1 MPYFPRYEQ
10 LISPKNTKPLFSFL
24 NSFGRGFLHDFR
36 LPVSLAVRIRKCSYS
51 GDRQRPCTFGQPSS
65 SHADQKAVSEKAAVF
80 NAKGNTGFAKSAQR
94 SFFSIR
100 SYDRGIFCHY
110 TANDILS
117 DTRAFINSGRPQ
129 CGTLQNLSRSSLS
142 FGCSGRHGPR
152 DFSRNLVGDDLLSRP
167 FLPKRH

>member
-1 MPYFPRYEQ
+1 MPGLPRYEQ
-10 LISPKNTKPLFSFL
+10 LISPKSTKPLLSFL
-24 NSFGRGFLHDFR
+24 NTSGRGILHDFR

-51 GDRQRPCTFGQPSS
+51 GDRQRHCTFGQPPS
-65 SHADQKAVSEKAAVF
+65 SHADQKAVSKKAAVF
-80 NAKGNTGFAKSAQR
+80 NAKGNTGFAKSAQG

-100 SYDRGIFCHY
+100 PYDRGIFRHY

-117 DTRAFINSGRPQ
+117 DTRAFINSGRHQ

-152 DFSRNLVGDDLLSRP
+152 DISRNFVGVGLLSRP